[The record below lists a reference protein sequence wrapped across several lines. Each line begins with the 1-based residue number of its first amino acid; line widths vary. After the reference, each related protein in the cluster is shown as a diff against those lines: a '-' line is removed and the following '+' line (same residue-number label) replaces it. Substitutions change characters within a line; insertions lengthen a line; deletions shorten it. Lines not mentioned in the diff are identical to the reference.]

1 MRCRTCGAQVKSG
14 LGVCPACGA
23 SLGQVRILGHRVRC
37 RSCQKRV
44 PSGVKICPYCGAPLR
59 STLRMVIRFLV
70 LLLILEA
77 ALYLGKYH
85 VPWQYLRALW
95 HLVRV
100 PEVTFLATPT
110 FTSTRTATVT
120 LTITP
125 TRTRTPT
132 ETAMPPTET
141 PLPPTATNTRAP
153 TRTATPPPKY
163 SAPRLSSP
171 ADGSE
176 FRGGDAQI
184 TLQWESV
191 GTLADDEWYAV
202 SVTFTAAGV
211 AQYDGTWTKDSSWTL
226 PAGLYARAGQNER
239 GFNWQVTVMRQTGTK
254 ADGGRE
260 GVAVSSSS
268 ARRTFFWY

>member
-14 LGVCPACGA
+14 LGVCPVCGA
-23 SLGQVRILGHRVRC
+23 SLGRVRILGHRVRC

-59 STLRMVIRFLV
+59 STLRVVIRFLV
-70 LLLILEA
+70 ILLILEA
-77 ALYLGKYH
+77 ALYLGMYCM
-85 VPWQYLRALW
+85 PWRHLRALW
-95 HLVRV
+95 QLVRP

-110 FTSTRTATVT
+110 FTSTRTPTVT
-120 LTITP
+120 VTITP

-132 ETAMPPTET
+132 NTSVPPTNT
-141 PLPPTATNTRAP
+141 VVPPTATNTRIPAP
-153 TRTATPPPKY
+153 TATPKPKY
-163 SAPRLSSP
+163 PAPKLILP
-171 ADGSE
+171 DDGTE

-184 TLQWESV
+184 ALQWESV
-191 GTLADDEWYAV
+191 GTLAEEEWYAV

-211 AQYDGTWTKDSSWTL
+211 TQYDGTWTKDSSWIL
-226 PAGLYARAGQNER
+226 PAGLYNRAGQNER
-239 GFNWQVTVMRQTGTK
+239 GFSWQVTVMKQTGTK
-254 ADGGRE
+254 ADGGRQ